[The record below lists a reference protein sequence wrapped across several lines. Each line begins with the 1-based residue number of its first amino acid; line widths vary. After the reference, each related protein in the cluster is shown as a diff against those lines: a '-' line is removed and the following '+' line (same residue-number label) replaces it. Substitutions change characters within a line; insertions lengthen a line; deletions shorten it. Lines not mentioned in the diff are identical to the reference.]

1 MKKISL
7 NIEFD
12 ADSADAL
19 IRSVD
24 QIVEVMEKIG
34 ANSDE
39 IRRSLQEIADIL
51 EGEDG
56 TEAESY

>member
-19 IRSVD
+19 IRSID
-24 QIVEVMEKIG
+24 RIVEVLESVG
-34 ANSDE
+34 ANADE
-39 IRRSLQEIADIL
+39 IRRTLQDIADIL
-51 EGEDG
+51 EGEDRS
-56 TEAESY
+56 AEGI

>member
-19 IRSVD
+19 IRSID
-24 QIVEVMEKIG
+24 RIVEVLESVG
-34 ANSDE
+34 ANADE
-39 IRRSLQEIADIL
+39 IRRTLQDIADIL
-51 EGEDG
+51 EGEDRSAG
-56 TEAESY
+56 EI

>member
-51 EGEDG
+51 GEEYAG
-56 TEAESY
+56 EAE

>member
-19 IRSVD
+19 IRSID
-24 QIVEVMEKIG
+24 RMVEVLESVG
-34 ANSDE
+34 ANANE
-39 IRRSLQEIADIL
+39 IRRTLHDIADIL
-51 EGEDG
+51 EGEDRSAG
-56 TEAESY
+56 EI